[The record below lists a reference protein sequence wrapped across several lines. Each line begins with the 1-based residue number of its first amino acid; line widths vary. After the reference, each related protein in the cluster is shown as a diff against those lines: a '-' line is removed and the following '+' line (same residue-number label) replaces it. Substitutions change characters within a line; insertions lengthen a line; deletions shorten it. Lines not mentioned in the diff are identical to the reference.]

1 MGFWCDLQN
10 VPSICWRSKGV
21 YNEDQALILWTL
33 GFCPQH
39 EFISL
44 AETAKGERRDLAK
57 FKMFEEKRKCF
68 AAKRSPD
75 FLKLKLF
82 DVFPQRQMFDAKSL
96 NLLKCS
102 RVRGPR
108 GEAVVN

>member
-1 MGFWCDLQN
+1 MPPFCGVLRFSIGIWRELQN
-10 VPSICWRSKGV
+10 VPSATCRRSKGV

-44 AETAKGERRDLAK
+44 AETAMVERRDLAK

-68 AAKRSPD
+68 AAKRSLD
-75 FLKLKLF
+75 
-82 DVFPQRQMFDAKSL
+82 
-96 NLLKCS
+96 
-102 RVRGPR
+102 
-108 GEAVVN
+108 